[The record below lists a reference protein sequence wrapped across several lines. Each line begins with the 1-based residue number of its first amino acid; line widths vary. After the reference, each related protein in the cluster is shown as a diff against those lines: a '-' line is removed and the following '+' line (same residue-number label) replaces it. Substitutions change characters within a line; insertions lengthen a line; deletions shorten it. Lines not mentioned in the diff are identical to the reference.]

1 MSRLDDTLGAL
12 QENSVAL
19 DLDTTLDFLEA
30 WQRDLRD
37 ADIEGGEDLANALAR
52 LQAQLES
59 DEPDGSAISEI
70 LADLANLT
78 QDAADTASDELAGK
92 LQLLSD
98 TLGEMSE
105 EAGA

>member
-1 MSRLDDTLGAL
+1 MSRLDDTLAAL
-12 QENSVAL
+12 QENSTAL
-19 DLDTTLDFLEA
+19 DLDTALDFLEA

-37 ADIEGGEDLANALAR
+37 ADVEGAEDLANALAR
-52 LQAQLES
+52 LQAQLDS
-59 DEPDGSAISEI
+59 DEPDGSVISEI

-78 QDAADTASDELAGK
+78 QDAADTAPDDLAGK

-98 TLGEMSE
+98 TLGDMSE